1 MRCATRATALS
12 AEKTMNPACH
22 SSEPA
27 AKEAIGT
34 PRTIPAL
41 NPVKTIETARDDLL
55 GSTDAAAT
63 DIATDQKT
71 G

>member
-1 MRCATRATALS
+1 
-12 AEKTMNPACH
+12 MNPVCH
-22 SSEPA
+22 PSEPA

-41 NPVKTIETARDDLL
+41 NPVKTTETARDDLL